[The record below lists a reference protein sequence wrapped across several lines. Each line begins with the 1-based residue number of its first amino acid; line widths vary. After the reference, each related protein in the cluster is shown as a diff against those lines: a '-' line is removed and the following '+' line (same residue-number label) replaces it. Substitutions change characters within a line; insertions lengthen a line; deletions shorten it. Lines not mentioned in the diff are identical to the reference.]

1 MKDLLDGKRIDMPP
15 LRQTSVTFRRAPKA
29 KAEIVTRLRS
39 IWEDSAGTEDADA
52 DAADDLDDAEE
63 EATREGW

>member
-1 MKDLLDGKRIDMPP
+1 VNRKRIDMPP

-39 IWEDSAGTEDADA
+39 IGEDTAGTEDAD
-52 DAADDLDDAEE
+52 DANDMDDLDDAKE
-63 EATREGW
+63 